1 NNAQLWTLQG
11 IAFGSKGDN
20 KQVLMAF
27 LRALKI
33 SPNNLAALA
42 GAAQIQYQQGSSDAI
57 PLLNRLVQLRPA
69 DPTAHAMLG
78 VLDYRQGNCPGAVQN
93 FEKAGELID
102 NQLSALHAFATCLM
116 KVKRLDAAIMT
127 LQKAV
132 ALSPNDPRERQVLAS
147 LQLMD
152 HKPEDAL
159 ATLGPLLAGQTVD
172 PGTLELASRAYEDS
186 GDTPQAVSL
195 LRQALLLDP
204 RNISLY
210 LDFAT
215 ICFSHESFQVG
226 IDVLTEGLSLQPNAD
241 DLFVA
246 RGVLYVQLAQYDKAE
261 ADFEK
266 AYQLNPHQSLS
277 TAAQG
282 LAAVQANDL
291 GHALVS
297 IQEKL
302 KRKPD
307 DPLLLYLQADVLSQ
321 KGVDPG
327 TPEFQLAMRSAQR

>member
-1 NNAQLWTLQG
+1 MIRFRRLCPFFALLIAYSFALAQNPENQIEPIRAALRAHDYDKAVQLSRAALQEAPNNAQLWTLQG

-20 KQVLMAF
+20 KQALMAF

-172 PGTLELASRAYEDS
+172 PGTLELASRAY
-186 GDTPQAVSL
+186 
-195 LRQALLLDP
+195 
-204 RNISLY
+204 
-210 LDFAT
+210 
-215 ICFSHESFQVG
+215 
-226 IDVLTEGLSLQPNAD
+226 
-241 DLFVA
+241 
-246 RGVLYVQLAQYDKAE
+246 
-261 ADFEK
+261 
-266 AYQLNPHQSLS
+266 
-277 TAAQG
+277 
-282 LAAVQANDL
+282 
-291 GHALVS
+291 
-297 IQEKL
+297 
-302 KRKPD
+302 
-307 DPLLLYLQADVLSQ
+307 
-321 KGVDPG
+321 
-327 TPEFQLAMRSAQR
+327 